1 MNRLLL
7 LAFTAPFIAVS
18 LHARETRTVNAAYT
32 YYVPETVSLTEAKH
46 IALQRAKIQAIADE
60 FGTAVSQVNAT
71 RVMNNSGNSSIDFM
85 SVGNSDVK
93 GEWIETIGEPA
104 FDISYEGG
112 MLAIAVSV
120 QGRIR
125 ELANASYGT
134 QATLY
139 CNTAES
145 RSATTEFQAG
155 DSLYLGFQ
163 SPVDGFLLAYLVD
176 YAADTAYCL
185 LPYSTSAD
193 ACQKIEHDRKYL
205 FFSPAD
211 DSDNMGDSVDEYVMT
226 CGDEMELDEIVLFFA
241 PQEMVRANAEQRD
254 AATPR
259 QLSYQDFNKWS
270 AAMRLRNPEIQTTNI
285 YITIKKRTT

>member
-7 LAFTAPFIAVS
+7 LAVTAPFIAGS
-18 LHARETRTVNAAYT
+18 LHAREIRTVNAAYT

-46 IALQRAKIQAIADE
+46 TALQRAKIQAIADE

-71 RVMNNSGNSSIDFM
+71 RVMNSSANSSIDFM

-112 MLAIAVSV
+112 MLVIAVSV

-125 ELANASYGT
+125 ELANVGYGT

-139 CNTAES
+139 RNAADS
-145 RSATTEFQAG
+145 SSATTEFQSG
-155 DSLYLGFQ
+155 DSMYLGFQ
-163 SPVDGFLLAYLVD
+163 SPVDGFLLVYLID
-176 YAADTAYCL
+176 YVADTAYCL
-185 LPYSTSAD
+185 LPYSSTAD

-205 FFSPAD
+205 FFSPTDASED
-211 DSDNMGDSVDEYVMT
+211 MSDSVDEYVMT

-259 QLSYQDFNKWS
+259 QLSYEDFNKWS